1 MFLNRLRLE
10 NYRRFKDVEVKFAK
24 RLSVLV
30 GINGAGKSSI
40 LSALSALLSW
50 YVRRL
55 VSPNGT
61 GAGMPISDRDIQTDA
76 LSCTIALAIEDAGRG
91 VSWSVSKTAKGA
103 PIFDVR
109 SDLKELTEYVKNLR
123 TRKLES
129 VPIIV
134 AYTVNR
140 NVLDIPLRI
149 KKRHEFSVLSA
160 YDDAFDRAADFR
172 RFFEWFREC
181 EDVENERIADT
192 LSTGGV
198 PHLAN
203 NELTAVRR
211 ALSRFLPEFSDWKIR
226 RTPLRME
233 VKKDNAP
240 LSVDQL
246 SDGEKCMIAL
256 VGDLARRLVVANPM
270 QEDPLLGTGIALV
283 DEIELHLH
291 PEWQKSILPR
301 LLQTFPNVQFVVT
314 THSPL
319 VLAQLNALLYRKQ
332 GGEIAVL
339 GLRSGAVF
347 SMLDPDTGL
356 IMASEMDDAVASVDE
371 EFDSLLRGGVK

>member
-1 MFLNRLRLE
+1 MVLNKLKLE
-10 NYRRFKDVEVKFAK
+10 NFRRFGNVEVKFAK

-40 LSALSALLSW
+40 LAALSTLLSW

-61 GAGMPISDRDIQTDA
+61 GTGMAISDRDIQTDA
-76 LSCTIALAIEDAGRG
+76 LSSTIALAIEDDGKE
-91 VSWSVSKTAKGA
+91 VSWSVSKVVKGA

-109 SDLKELTEYVKNLR
+109 SNLKELTEHVKDMR
-123 TRKLES
+123 ASKLES

-134 AYTVNR
+134 SYTVNR
-140 NVLDIPLRI
+140 SVLDIPLRI

-160 YDDAFDRAADFR
+160 YNDAFDRAADFR
-172 RFFEWFREC
+172 RFFEWFREW
-181 EDVENERIADT
+181 EDVENERIVDT
-192 LSTGGV
+192 LATGGV
-198 PHLAN
+198 PYLAN
-203 NELTAVRR
+203 NELATVRR
-211 ALSRFLPEFSDWKIR
+211 ALNRFLPEFTEWKIR
-226 RTPLRME
+226 RNPLRME
-233 VKKDNAP
+233 VKKDGKP

-270 QEDPLLGTGIALV
+270 LEDPLLGNGIVLV

-291 PEWQKSILPR
+291 PEWQKSVLPR
-301 LLQTFPNVQFVVT
+301 MLQTFPNVQFVVT

-319 VLAQLNALLYRKQ
+319 VLAQLNSLLYCKK
-332 GGEIAVL
+332 GEIAVF
-339 GLRSGAVF
+339 GLRSGSVT
-347 SMLDPDTGL
+347 SLLDSDTGL
-356 IMASEMDDAVASVDE
+356 IMASEMDDAVAAVDE
-371 EFDSLLRGGVK
+371 EFDAILDGGVR

>member
-10 NYRRFKDVEVKFAK
+10 NFRRFKDVEMKFAK

-30 GINGAGKSSI
+30 GINGAGKSSV
-40 LSALSALLSW
+40 LSAISTLLSW

-61 GAGMPISDRDIQTDA
+61 GSGMAISERDIQTDA
-76 LSCTIALAIEDAGRG
+76 LSSTIALVIDDVGRE

-103 PIFDVR
+103 PIFDAR
-109 SDLKELTEYVKNLR
+109 SDLRELTEYVKDLR
-123 TRKLES
+123 VSKLAS
-129 VPIIV
+129 VPIIA

-140 NVLDIPLRI
+140 SVLDIPLRI
-149 KKRHEFSVLSA
+149 KKHHEFSVLSA

-172 RFFEWFREC
+172 RFFEWFREW

-198 PHLAN
+198 PYRAN
-203 NELTAVRR
+203 NELAAVRR

-233 VKKDNAP
+233 VKKDGES

-256 VGDLARRLVVANPM
+256 VGDLARRLVVANPE
-270 QEDPLLGTGIALV
+270 QEDPLLGNGIVLV

-291 PEWQKSILPR
+291 PEWQKSVLPR

-319 VLAQLNALLYRKQ
+319 VLAQLNSLLYRMQ
-332 GGEIAVL
+332 DEIAVF
-339 GLRSGAVF
+339 GLRSGSVV
-347 SMLDPDTGL
+347 SLRDPDTGL
-356 IMASEMDDAVASVDE
+356 IMASEMDDAVAAVDE
-371 EFDSLLRGGVK
+371 EFDALLSGDAK

>member
-10 NYRRFKDVEVKFAK
+10 NFRRFKDVEMKFAK

-30 GINGAGKSSI
+30 GINGAGKSSV
-40 LSALSALLSW
+40 LSAISTLLSW

-61 GAGMPISDRDIQTDA
+61 GSGMAISERDIQTDA
-76 LSCTIALAIEDAGRG
+76 LSSTIALVIDDVGRE

-103 PIFDVR
+103 PIFDAR
-109 SDLKELTEYVKNLR
+109 SDLRELTEYVKDLR
-123 TRKLES
+123 VSKLAS
-129 VPIIV
+129 VPIIA

-140 NVLDIPLRI
+140 SVLDIPLRI
-149 KKRHEFSVLSA
+149 KKHHEFSVLSA

-172 RFFEWFREC
+172 RFFEWFREW

-198 PHLAN
+198 PYRAN
-203 NELTAVRR
+203 NELAAVRR

-233 VKKDNAP
+233 VKKDGEP

-256 VGDLARRLVVANPM
+256 GGDLARRLVVANPE
-270 QEDPLLGTGIALV
+270 QEDPLLGNGIVLV

-291 PEWQKSILPR
+291 PEWQKSVLPR

-319 VLAQLNALLYRKQ
+319 VLAQLNSRLYRK
-332 GGEIAVL
+332 
-339 GLRSGAVF
+339 
-347 SMLDPDTGL
+347 
-356 IMASEMDDAVASVDE
+356 
-371 EFDSLLRGGVK
+371 

>member
-10 NYRRFKDVEVKFAK
+10 NFRRFKDVEMKFAK

-30 GINGAGKSSI
+30 GINGAGKSSV
-40 LSALSALLSW
+40 LSAISTLLSW

-61 GAGMPISDRDIQTDA
+61 GSGMAISERDIQTDA
-76 LSCTIALAIEDAGRG
+76 LSSTIALVIDDVGRE

-103 PIFDVR
+103 PIFDAR
-109 SDLKELTEYVKNLR
+109 SDLRELTEYVKDLR
-123 TRKLES
+123 VSKLAS
-129 VPIIV
+129 VPIIA

-140 NVLDIPLRI
+140 SVLDIPLRI
-149 KKRHEFSVLSA
+149 KKHHEFSVLSA

-172 RFFEWFREC
+172 RFFEWFREW

-198 PHLAN
+198 PYRAN
-203 NELTAVRR
+203 NELAAVRR

-233 VKKDNAP
+233 VKKDGEP

-256 VGDLARRLVVANPM
+256 VGDLARRLVVANPE
-270 QEDPLLGTGIALV
+270 QEDPLLGNGIVLV

-291 PEWQKSILPR
+291 PEWQKSVLPR

-319 VLAQLNALLYRKQ
+319 VLAQLNSLLYRKE
-332 GGEIAVL
+332 GEIAVF
-339 GLRSGAVF
+339 GLRSGSVV
-347 SMLDPDTGL
+347 SLLDSDTGL
-356 IMASEMDDAVASVDE
+356 IMASEMDDAVAAVDE
-371 EFDSLLRGGVK
+371 EFDALLSGDAK